1 MKQIITE
8 RLKLIEEENNIRIL
22 FACESGS
29 RAWGFESPDSDYDVR
44 FIYVRPRTEYL
55 RLEETRDVLEFP
67 INDDLDINGWD
78 LDKTLRLLH
87 SSNPALYEWLASP
100 VIYRT
105 SQTADSIRELIAS
118 NYSYKKMLYHYLH
131 MAKGNF
137 RTYLKEDMVI
147 AKKYLYVIRPLLAAK
162 WIIEKNELPP
172 MRFTELVNEVLPER
186 LLPYINDILEIKVTH
201 KEAYRVPRNDNL
213 NSFIESS
220 IIEIENYV
228 ENMPKDS
235 YMLWEGLNNL
245 FLSVLNES
253 GNNAK

>member
-1 MKQIITE
+1 M
-8 RLKLIEEENNIRIL
+8 
-22 FACESGS
+22 
-29 RAWGFESPDSDYDVR
+29 
-44 FIYVRPRTEYL
+44 RPRTEYL
-55 RLEETRDVLEFP
+55 RLEDTRDVLEFP

-87 SSNPALYEWLASP
+87 SSNLALYEWLASP
-100 VIYRT
+100 VIYKT

-118 NYSYKKMLYHYLH
+118 NYSYKKVLYHYLH
-131 MAKGNF
+131 MAKGNY

-172 MRFTELVNEVLPER
+172 MKFTELVKEVLPER
-186 LLPYINDILEIKVTH
+186 LMPYINDILEIKVTH
-201 KEAYRVPRNDNL
+201 KEAYRVPRNEDL

-220 IIEIENYV
+220 IIEIERHI

-235 YMLWEGLNNL
+235 FMAWEGLNEL
-245 FLSVLNES
+245 FLSVLNE
-253 GNNAK
+253 GDNIA